1 MTKRITIQSA
11 LAASAALLLAACGSE
26 DATTYEA
33 DAVDESGGEL
43 IVEDADAPGVDV
55 NLPET
60 EMTNVPAEGEAAEAP
75 AAEDAPAE

>member
-1 MTKRITIQSA
+1 MATTSIK
-11 LAASAALLLAACGSE
+11 ALLVAAAAFGLTACAE
-26 DATTYEA
+26 EATEYEA

-55 NLPET
+55 ELPET
-60 EMTNVPAEGEAAEAP
+60 PMTNVPAEEA